1 VTCQFGHSP
10 IQKPVKLIL
19 FGDDTCVQHMN
30 SRLQKKKKK
39 KKKAKKKKKK
49 KKKKEG
55 YAEEYEQ
62 FNP

>member
-39 KKKAKKKKKK
+39 KKKKKKEEEEE
-49 KKKKEG
+49 EG